1 MDEQQIYGVII
12 NLFVNGLTV
21 NKVCHPYSDFF
32 GNSQLWERTKEEKDS
47 LTTKVAELTIKKA
60 QNKAEQ
66 IMKTAAKK
74 RADKQKISSQEPT
87 RRGLKGLSTRQQDTP
102 LMR

>member
-66 IMKTAAKK
+66 IMKTAAK
-74 RADKQKISSQEPT
+74 RRTDKKKSLLQEATRNGLNRLSSH
-87 RRGLKGLSTRQQDTP
+87 QQDI